1 MHKPQ
6 RIEAEVKAADFH
18 EAERKLEPLTAEA
31 LTDDDYSSRCAAFLH
46 ELDKGLAGKRVLDVG
61 CGRGD
66 LVMRLRQS
74 GVRAFGLEVEPR
86 YVKSGGILGKL
97 YSDDFPIIGLTEGDG
112 RFPYPDGYFDWVV
125 SFQVLEHVRD
135 LEPVAREM
143 SRVLRPG
150 GATVHVLPA
159 RYRVVEPHYSLPFV
173 HWLPKSPVRARFI
186 SMLMR
191 LGVRPAVM
199 HEHDHATKTA
209 SIYRY
214 SNEETFYR
222 TPSRIAAHFKSAG
235 LRMDG
240 PGATKA
246 LLKSRL
252 PGLPVPA
259 SLVSPVMNWLW
270 TTVVSARKPAQQE

>member
-1 MHKPQ
+1 MHKPHK
-6 RIEAEVKAADFH
+6 IEADLETADFH
-18 EAERKLEPLTAEA
+18 EAEKKLEPLTAGA
-31 LTDDDYSSRCAAFLH
+31 LDDYSSRCAGFLH
-46 ELDKGLAGKRVLDVG
+46 ELDKELAGKRVLDVG

-86 YVKSGGILGKL
+86 YVKSGRILGEL
-97 YSDDFPIIGLTEGDG
+97 YSDEFPIIGLAEGDG
-112 RFPYPDGYFDWVV
+112 RFPYPDDYFDWVV

-150 GATVHVLPA
+150 GATVHILPA
-159 RYRVVEPHYSLPFV
+159 KYRVVEPHYSLPFV
-173 HWLPKSPVRARFI
+173 HWLPKSPVREKFI

-191 LGVRPAVM
+191 LGVRPAVLQD
-199 HEHDHATKTA
+199 HDHATRTA

-214 SNEETFYR
+214 SNEETYYR
-222 TPSRIAAHFKSAG
+222 TPATIARYFRSNG
-235 LRMDG
+235 LKMDG
-240 PGATKA
+240 RPATKA

-252 PGLPVPA
+252 PKWPVPA
-259 SLVSPVMNWLW
+259 SVVSPVMNWLW
-270 TTVVSARKPAQQE
+270 TTVVCARKPPRQR